1 MRKILKAKIK
11 QLQLQPEPLLLEVL
25 LLLLHQ
31 LAIVTCTLRRACL
44 KNLAEVAMTTAT
56 LFLVLHLSP
65 WSHKLCL
72 LSHILSG
79 VVERARNVALVL
91 SPMLAGAVDMNSIL
105 KLCEM
110 QVLQGLASEAQQK
123 RDR

>member
-25 LLLLHQ
+25 LLLLLHQ
-31 LAIVTCTLRRACL
+31 LAIVACTLRRACL
-44 KNLAEVAMTTAT
+44 KNLAEVAMTTAA

-72 LSHILSG
+72 LSHVLSG

-91 SPMLAGAVDMNSIL
+91 SPMLV
-105 KLCEM
+105 
-110 QVLQGLASEAQQK
+110 
-123 RDR
+123 

>member
-11 QLQLQPEPLLLEVL
+11 QLQLQPEPLLLEVLL

-44 KNLAEVAMTTAT
+44 KNLAEVAMTTAA

-65 WSHKLCL
+65 WSHKLYLL
-72 LSHILSG
+72 LSHVLSG

-91 SPMLAGAVDMNSIL
+91 SPMLVRSI
-105 KLCEM
+105 
-110 QVLQGLASEAQQK
+110 
-123 RDR
+123 